1 MKLSII
7 IVALLLGSANFQQSG
22 NAKAN
27 KVQGLDVFI
36 YSEPLNNY
44 EVIDSGKIIAT
55 LTGSC
60 GESVNASIKKAAK
73 LNADAV
79 LINLENSRWEAIRY
93 K

>member
-1 MKLSII
+1 MKLPII
-7 IVALLLGSANFQQSG
+7 IAALLLGSVKIQQSA
-22 NAKAN
+22 NAKAE
-27 KVQGLDVFI
+27 KVNGLDVYV
-36 YSEPLNNY
+36 YSEPVNNY

-79 LINLENSRWEAIRY
+79 LINLENSRWEAISY
-93 K
+93 